1 MNTIINKIKS
11 ICLLSILIFTMGGCD
26 KELDV
31 APILSYDGQAN
42 TTIAELIAMHNMGD
56 SDSST
61 PITDDIV
68 IEGTIISSDQ
78 QGNCYK
84 YITIQDATGGIQI
97 KIDDSKLYPKYK
109 IGQHV
114 FVECKGLDLGD
125 YRKNPQLGWWV
136 DGSMSGIASKKED
149 MFIHRDGA
157 VGAEPAP
164 IVINSA
170 YDIPYDGSYCNRLVI
185 LKNCYFENR
194 GVNPYSAT
202 NSSTS
207 ENIIFSD
214 GSKIVMRTSN
224 YAKFASEILPNGT
237 GDITGILTVYT
248 TYQTTYQLT
257 IRSTADVRM
266 SHEETIHEVDFNNNP
281 LENGWQVVN
290 RTGETGWTYRN
301 FQGQKMLT
309 IDNEDEATDSW
320 LVSPAFNQFSNY
332 DNLLFYFD
340 HKVNNDYST
349 GNLNFY
355 YSTTYTGG
363 QIIPDDWTRVQIS
376 HFSTSRMT
384 TFLSIPR
391 EAYTN
396 PNFRLAFQYAE
407 TNNSWVLYSMKF
419 NANVPQ

>member
-1 MNTIINKIKS
+1 MNTIINKIKG
-11 ICLLSILIFTMGGCD
+11 ICVVAVLLLAMGGCE

-42 TTIAELIAMHNMGD
+42 TTIAQLIAMHTIGET
-56 SDSST
+56 DSST

-84 YITIQDATGGIQI
+84 YITIQDETAGIQI

-114 FVECKGLDLGD
+114 FVNCKGLDLGD

-136 DGSMSGIASKKED
+136 DGAMSGIASKKED
-149 MFIHRDGA
+149 MYIHRDGA

-170 YDIPYDGSYCNRLVI
+170 HDIPYDGSYCNRLVI

-194 GVNPYSAT
+194 GVNPYSASS
-202 NSSTS
+202 SSTS
-207 ENIIFSD
+207 ENIVFSD

-224 YAKFASEILPNGT
+224 YANFASEILPNGS
-237 GDITGILTVYT
+237 GDIIGILTVYT

-257 IRSTADVRM
+257 VRSTADVRM
-266 SHEETIHEVDFNNNP
+266 THEETIHEVDFNNNL

-290 RTGETGWTYRN
+290 RTGGPEWTYRN
-301 FQGQKMLT
+301 FQGQRMLT
-309 IDNEDEATDSW
+309 IDNEDEETDCW
-320 LVSPAFNQFSNY
+320 LISPTFNQFSNY

-340 HKVNNDYST
+340 HKVNQTST
-349 GNLNFY
+349 SNLKFY
-355 YSTTYTGG
+355 YSTTYNGG
-363 QIIPDDWTRVQIS
+363 EFNADNWTPITIP

-396 PNFRLAFQYAE
+396 PNFRIAFQYAE
-407 TNNSWVLYSMKF
+407 NNNGWVIYSMKF